1 MLYRNH
7 TLILRGLKNFKQIIV
22 NLTALAIFKRC
33 LTWIVSWIALLI
45 HRGFLSSHVI
55 ISWAMLLDGIFF
67 FLFLSKKKT
76 ISFTFKCWKECSHS
90 KWFIPLPVPSVCAF
104 FKAPD
109 YLFIRGQVIDF
120 QLRLCKNCLV
130 VAVLMKEWMNTCF
143 HH

>member
-67 FLFLSKKKT
+67 FFSFIKKEDHFIHIQMLKGVFPFKMVY
-76 ISFTFKCWKECSHS
+76 SFTSTFSLC
-90 KWFIPLPVPSVCAF
+90 F